1 MNNYFAT
8 ALLGYL
14 LGSIPFGYILV
25 RIFRGQDVR
34 QIGSGNI
41 GATNV
46 ARSSPMLG
54 VLTLILDACKGL
66 TAVFLTSRLFPGQ
79 PTLLLIAALFAVI
92 GHLFP
97 VWLRFKGGKGVATG
111 LGAFILLTPKALLL
125 MVGIFVAIVIA
136 TRYVSLGSIVAVAL
150 FPLLAFLLDGYR
162 ATNALCIM
170 TVCSALIIVKH
181 SKNIR
186 RLCDGTESRFGRAR
200 A

>member
-1 MNNYFAT
+1 MNNYFAA
-8 ALLGYL
+8 ALLGYV

-54 VLTLILDACKGL
+54 VLTLLLDACKGL
-66 TAVFLTSRLFPGQ
+66 TAVFLTSRLFAGQ
-79 PTLLLIAALFAVI
+79 PMLLLIAALFAVI

-125 MVGIFVAIVIA
+125 MVGIFVVIVMA

-186 RLCDGTESRFGRAR
+186 RLFDGTESRFGRAR